1 MNDKRKEKQIMDYLA
16 VAIAREQYKEHL
28 QRAAQDRLL
37 RSIQTPRPSRWSVVE
52 GQLRQWLGKMYRKV
66 GGQAAIKQPILP

>member
-1 MNDKRKEKQIMDYLA
+1 MDYLA

-37 RSIQTPRPSRWSVVE
+37 RSSQPPRPARWASVR
-52 GQLRQWLGKMYRKV
+52 GQWRQWLGKLWRKV
-66 GGQAAIKQPILP
+66 GVQAEVKQPALS

>member
-1 MNDKRKEKQIMDYLA
+1 MDYLA

-37 RSIQTPRPSRWSVVE
+37 RSIQTPGPSRWALVG
-52 GQLRQWLGKMYRKV
+52 GQLRQLLGKMYRKV
-66 GGQAAIKQPILP
+66 GRQAEVKQPALS